1 MGYHFVSRFSSHH
14 KKRNIKA
21 KRGIAPMLNATINPV
36 NSSDFMS
43 QILDSNS
50 FIVVLPNQWYIVLA
64 LSVIFLAYLFIKGF
78 PTFWYNKML
87 KKLEK
92 TLDEKVERINIV
104 RTQVEPKKIE
114 AYTKFSDTFGDMFA
128 DPESLMKGIK
138 SGKITQPEMK
148 KLWYDLGAKLFFFA
162 SDNTIKKYI
171 ELRSHT
177 ADQTNFTQGQLTDP
191 MVPIRLYSE
200 IIFSMRKDLGYEDT
214 TCTADDFLK
223 TIM

>member
-1 MGYHFVSRFSSHH
+1 MAVSSVDKSILKILSQKFFILFPPDYFLSWLLF
-14 KKRNIKA
+14 
-21 KRGIAPMLNATINPV
+21 IA
-36 NSSDFMS
+36 
-43 QILDSNS
+43 
-50 FIVVLPNQWYIVLA
+50 IVLV
-64 LSVIFLAYLFIKGF
+64 LIYLYLIPKRIHDEAIV
-78 PTFWYNKML
+78 
-87 KKLEK
+87 KLEK
-92 TLDEKVERINIV
+92 KLDVDLKLLENNLNAKLDHLNII

-138 SGKITQPEMK
+138 SGKTKQPEMK

-177 ADQTNFTQGQLTDP
+177 ADQSNFTQGQLTDP

-214 TCTADDFLK
+214 TANT
-223 TIM
+223 T